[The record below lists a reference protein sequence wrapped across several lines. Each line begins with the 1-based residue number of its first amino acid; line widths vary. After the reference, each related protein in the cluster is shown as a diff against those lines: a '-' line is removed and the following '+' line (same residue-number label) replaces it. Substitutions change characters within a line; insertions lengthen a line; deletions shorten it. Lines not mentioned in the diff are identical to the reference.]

1 MLCSLCYS
9 RNSRLFLFGH
19 IALEFVLRCNA
30 LRSIAKKLLQDNA
43 LKPKEKPK
51 GNSFHLRL
59 LCAFPLCHLS
69 AARTTCG
76 HFCRLSRIVYAA
88 FPSTLPPGARHTQS
102 TVDAFT
108 EALKTSRNSAQICYM
123 LARPRDLVC
132 SEQSSHVFALAHIP
146 MQVEWHPHMH
156 TCKPNKDIR
165 VLLMGTF
172 LSK

>member
-1 MLCSLCYS
+1 MRSSISSAIRCGMLCSFCYS
-9 RNSRLFLFGH
+9 HNSRLFLFGH

-43 LKPKEKPK
+43 LKTKEKPK

-88 FPSTLPPGARHTQS
+88 FPSILPPGACHTHS
-102 TVDAFT
+102 TVD
-108 EALKTSRNSAQICYM
+108 SRCFYRSIKNKSKLSSNICS
-123 LARPRDLVC
+123 PGQ
-132 SEQSSHVFALAHIP
+132 E
-146 MQVEWHPHMH
+146 
-156 TCKPNKDIR
+156 T
-165 VLLMGTF
+165 
-172 LSK
+172 

>member
-1 MLCSLCYS
+1 MLCSFCYS
-9 RNSRLFLFGH
+9 NNSRLFLFGH

-88 FPSTLPPGARHTQS
+88 FPSTLLPGARHTHTRHS

-108 EALKTSRNSAQICYM
+108 EALKTSRNSAQIYARPAKRPSVLWNI
-123 LARPRDLVC
+123 LARTSTCTHTNASGMAPTY
-132 SEQSSHVFALAHIP
+132 AH
-146 MQVEWHPHMH
+146 
-156 TCKPNKDIR
+156 T
-165 VLLMGTF
+165 
-172 LSK
+172 

>member
-1 MLCSLCYS
+1 MLCSFCYS
-9 RNSRLFLFGH
+9 NNSRLFLFGH

-88 FPSTLPPGARHTQS
+88 FPSTLLPGARHTHTRQS
-102 TVDAFT
+102 TVDSRCFYRSIKNKSKLCSNICSPGQET
-108 EALKTSRNSAQICYM
+108 ECALKYPRTYFHLHTYQCKWNGTHICTHVSRIKTLEY
-123 LARPRDLVC
+123 
-132 SEQSSHVFALAHIP
+132 F
-146 MQVEWHPHMH
+146 
-156 TCKPNKDIR
+156 
-165 VLLMGTF
+165 
-172 LSK
+172 

>member
-88 FPSTLPPGARHTQS
+88 FPSTLPPGARHTHS
-102 TVDAFT
+102 TVDSRCFYRSIKNKSKLCSY
-108 EALKTSRNSAQICYM
+108 ALNNPRTYLHLHTYQCKWSGTHICTHVSRIKTLEY
-123 LARPRDLVC
+123 
-132 SEQSSHVFALAHIP
+132 F
-146 MQVEWHPHMH
+146 
-156 TCKPNKDIR
+156 
-165 VLLMGTF
+165 
-172 LSK
+172 